1 MDSYLSKILLILFLF
16 FSSLFANEKLEE
28 IYENILIKYSSIKT
42 YEANFM
48 QENYWKELDT
58 FKQSYGKIYYDSSH
72 MLLDYEEPAG
82 QKLLIVNSAITIYE
96 PSSNQALISNEINME
111 LRPVTFISQYWDI
124 SQKELIEENEKSIKI
139 KFITPEK
146 EQIFIHLND
155 CLITE
160 FLILDEFENSVVYKF
175 SSEKINKQL
184 PENIFQLNL
193 PENTNIIDSRK

>member
-1 MDSYLSKILLILFLF
+1 
-16 FSSLFANEKLEE
+16 
-28 IYENILIKYSSIKT
+28 
-42 YEANFM
+42 M

-175 SSEKINKQL
+175 SSEIINEQL